1 MKKLPLAIAIVAI
14 MAKMAILAMV
24 IEINTMVTLVSSSR
38 TEEEKNCAVVLSSY
52 ELDLP
57 FKVFEILV
65 ILSFSHNI
73 FNVKM
78 LIL

>member
-24 IEINTMVTLVSSSR
+24 IEIKTMVTLVSSSR
-38 TEEEKNCAVVLSSY
+38 TEEKNSAVVLSSY

-57 FKVFEILV
+57 FKGLEILV